1 MRELFS
7 ALTALNVTVPLRCFQ
22 SDPATADEPPGDAR
36 PGLQRVSHVPP
47 LSKRLKE
54 DSELAA
60 VLADGVAF
68 TLRQQGTG
76 VLMEQRVALGMEAAS
91 LALVAFNPGG
101 GPRPGRQWGHAQH
114 QRADP
119 DGRAT
124 RPNRTRF
131 VGRRGLR
138 SAAGAGGLAFARSK
152 TCARRSVR
160 FGVPKPQR
168 LPTRHPQPA
177 IQESGPGTGK
187 RHPPSGGAIIVGQV
201 RSSPSLRAP

>member
-1 MRELFS
+1 
-7 ALTALNVTVPLRCFQ
+7 
-22 SDPATADEPPGDAR
+22 
-36 PGLQRVSHVPP
+36 
-47 LSKRLKE
+47 
-54 DSELAA
+54 
-60 VLADGVAF
+60 
-68 TLRQQGTG
+68 
-76 VLMEQRVALGMEAAS
+76 MEQRVALGMEAAS

-201 RSSPSLRAP
+201 RSSGSVPRMPQPALPPVRAVRENPHVLPQTARVCRDRSHRSPAAEAARTDRR